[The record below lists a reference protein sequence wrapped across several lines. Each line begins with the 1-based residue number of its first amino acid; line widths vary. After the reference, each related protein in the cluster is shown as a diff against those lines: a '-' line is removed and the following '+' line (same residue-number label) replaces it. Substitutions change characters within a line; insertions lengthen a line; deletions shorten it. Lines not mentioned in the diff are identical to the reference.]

1 MKSST
6 VNNQLSADVILKVVA
21 IHKATQKEFKRQ
33 MTYSEWMTF
42 KRDRKYYYK
51 AYQI

>member
-1 MKSST
+1 MKSSN

-21 IHKATQKEFKRQ
+21 IHKATLKEFETT

-42 KRDRKYYYK
+42 KRDRKYNYK
-51 AYQI
+51 AVQI

>member
-1 MKSST
+1 MKSSN
-6 VNNQLSADVILKVVA
+6 VNNQLSADVILNIVA
-21 IHKATQKEFKRQ
+21 IHKATQQEFKRQ

-42 KRDRKYYYK
+42 KRDRNYYYK

>member
-21 IHKATQKEFKRQ
+21 IHKATLKEFETT

-42 KRDRKYYYK
+42 KRDRKYNYK

>member
-1 MKSST
+1 MKSSN
-6 VNNQLSADVILKVVA
+6 VNNQLSADVILKVIA

-42 KRDRKYYYK
+42 KRDRKYNYL

>member
-21 IHKATQKEFKRQ
+21 IHKATLKEFETT

-42 KRDRKYYYK
+42 KRDRKYNYK
-51 AYQI
+51 AIQI

>member
-6 VNNQLSADVILKVVA
+6 VNNQLSADVPLKVIA
-21 IHKATQKEFKRQ
+21 IHKTTLKEFQRQ